1 MKIGV
6 IGLGIAGLR
15 AAMLLERA
23 GHEVVGFEARERPGG
38 RILTVEPEPGVR
50 YDAGGEWID
59 ADHHRCLGLLRE
71 FDLEPAPSG
80 NWPKRL
86 VHQGRWTT
94 DDLVWNEALEDDLR
108 LEAAA
113 RELCRGLKAPVW
125 DNPGAQE
132 LDEVTLA
139 DFVRENTTSERGRW
153 WVNAKLRSDEGDDLD
168 QIGLLGWLAGTM
180 LYLDREGDE
189 MSAYRFPGGGGR
201 LTSLMAASL
210 KGETHYGKVLERV
223 RQDGRGVRLSFAD
236 GGGARVD
243 RVVLTLPPRPL
254 ERVVFEPALG
264 VGKRCAVEATGFGR
278 SVKIAWQFD
287 RAWWKDEEWGG
298 AMLCDGPL
306 QQTWDASL
314 DGDAGGE
321 GAVLMAYING
331 EEAARWA
338 ALGDPVAAGLYELS
352 LLSPRAKEYFK
363 RGWFHDWINDPWS
376 RGGFSHLAPGYVLE
390 HLQHIAPPEARV
402 HFAGEHAS
410 RWVGFIEGAL
420 ESAERVADEI
430 ERL

>member
-1 MKIGV
+1 MKVGIV
-6 IGLGIAGLR
+6 GLGMAGLR

-23 GHEVVGFEARERPGG
+23 GHEVVGFEARDRPGG
-38 RILTVEPEPGVR
+38 RIHTAEPEPGVL
-50 YDAGGEWID
+50 YEAGGEWID
-59 ADHHRCLGLLRE
+59 ADHHRCLALLRE
-71 FDLEPAPSG
+71 FGLEAAMAG

-86 VHQGRWTT
+86 VHHGRWTT

-108 LEAAA
+108 VEAAA
-113 RELCRGLKAPVW
+113 REICRGLRLPAW
-125 DNPGAQE
+125 ENLQSQE
-132 LDEVTLA
+132 FDDVTLA
-139 DFVRENTTSERGRW
+139 DFVRQNTMSERGRW

-168 QIGLLGWLAGTM
+168 KIGLLGWLAGYM

-189 MSAYRFPGGGGR
+189 MSAYRFPGGAE
-201 LTSLMAASL
+201 SLCRRMAEGL
-210 KGETHYGKVLERV
+210 KGEMHYGKVLERV
-223 RQDGRGVRLSFAD
+223 RQDGDGVRLTFED
-236 GGGARVD
+236 GGEARVD
-243 RVVLTLPPRPL
+243 RVVVTLPPRPL
-254 ERVVFEPALG
+254 ERIVFEPALG
-264 VGKRCAVEATGFGR
+264 VGKRCAVEGCGMGR

-306 QQTWDASL
+306 QQTWDGSM
-314 DGDAGGE
+314 GE

-331 EEAARWA
+331 DEAARWA

-352 LLSPRAKEYFK
+352 LLSPRAKEHFQ
-363 RGWFHDWINDPWS
+363 RGWFHDWIGDPYS

-390 HLQHIAPPEARV
+390 HMASIAPPETRV

-430 ERL
+430 ARS